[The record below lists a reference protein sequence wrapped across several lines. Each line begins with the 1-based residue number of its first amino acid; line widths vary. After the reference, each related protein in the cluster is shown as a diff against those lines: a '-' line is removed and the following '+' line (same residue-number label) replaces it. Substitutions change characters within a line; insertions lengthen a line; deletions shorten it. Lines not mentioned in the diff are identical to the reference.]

1 MDTGGEQDVTY
12 SGYSIVVMYMSG
24 VGLMV
29 RVACF
34 GSYGPELK
42 SRSAV
47 ELIPGGVNSACHP
60 SEVGKMSASM
70 LVYYV
75 GVATSP
81 GLCPIAKETAL
92 AAPTLCTEYGQ
103 NLLLLLICRHVLD
116 SSPPL
121 ISFPIS
127 DHSSHY
133 FYLDRKKR
141 SVKLPSHSVVKD
153 HNC

>member
-12 SGYSIVVMYMSG
+12 SGYSFVVMYMSG

-42 SRSAV
+42 FRSAV

-60 SEVGKMSASM
+60 SGVGKMSASM

-75 GVATSP
+75 GVALRAINVDAINVDAQPASRT
-81 GLCPIAKETAL
+81 TAPVGHL
-92 AAPTLCTEYGQ
+92 GSGHAQ
-103 NLLLLLICRHVLD
+103 NQ
-116 SSPPL
+116 
-121 ISFPIS
+121 
-127 DHSSHY
+127 
-133 FYLDRKKR
+133 
-141 SVKLPSHSVVKD
+141 
-153 HNC
+153 